1 MSTAVLRGA
10 REPQDTTRAFADS
23 ISRGD
28 LDAATNCFTKD
39 ACLLTPDATAIRGRE
54 EIRPILHQLIVIGSR
69 IEVQESS
76 VVRAGEVALAT
87 ELWIITSAA
96 SEGGIFTRGLTPT
109 VVLRQIEGAWKL
121 AVATPWVQRVSQE
134 NSAAG
139 RR

>member
-28 LDAATNCFTKD
+28 LNAATNCFTKD

-54 EIRPILHQLIVIGSR
+54 EIKPILHQLIVSGSR

-76 VVRAGEVALAT
+76 IIRAGEVALGT
-87 ELWIITSAA
+87 ERWAVTSTG
-96 SEGGIFTRGLTPT
+96 SEGAPFTRTLSPT
-109 VVLRQIEGAWKL
+109 LVMRELEGVWKL
-121 AVATPWVQRVSQE
+121 AVAMPW
-134 NSAAG
+134 G
-139 RR
+139 RP